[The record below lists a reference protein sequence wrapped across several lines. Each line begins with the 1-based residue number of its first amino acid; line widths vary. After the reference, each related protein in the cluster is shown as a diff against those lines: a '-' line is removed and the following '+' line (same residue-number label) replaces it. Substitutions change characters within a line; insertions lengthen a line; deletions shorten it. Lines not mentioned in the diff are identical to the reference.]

1 MTDINK
7 DVYCPMIHG
16 GLSINL
22 VGSNQKT
29 AMVDHCCLRHNDIAV
44 NIETNIWNTPAL
56 IPLRQLNNQNIWD
69 SACWACQKPELSGI
83 SSLRTGTLEKYGIRK
98 NLAGPVHLQLN
109 FDSSCNLAC
118 RTCGPDQSTYWQKHL
133 KENNMVVDIIPA
145 NSRVDDVIAILK
157 TLDLTNLEMVV
168 IAGGESLMS
177 KGYWQV
183 AELIAKLVPNAKE
196 KLTLSFQTNG
206 TQYIEQKYY
215 PIIEKF
221 HLVKLHFSI
230 DAVADQFEYLRWP
243 AKWSQ
248 VTDNMYK
255 LRDSLPANVMFL
267 IEETVSIFN
276 LYYQNELDDWVKTN
290 YSTNR
295 MKPSE
300 LRPDGDITNHQRH
313 LAFGIYGLTNLTQK
327 YVDSIKHTSL
337 INLLDKNWKEDP
349 INIKKMIIEI
359 QKFDVIRQQDFT
371 KTFPEIAEF
380 YSEYLR

>member
-1 MTDINK
+1 MQNDKIDKST
-7 DVYCPMIHG
+7 YCPLVYN
-16 GLSINL
+16 GLSITLNN
-22 VGSNQKT
+22 SDKT
-29 AMVDHCCLRHNDIAV
+29 VINHCCIRDHQIQIDDI
-44 NIETNIWNTPAL
+44 NELWSHEKL
-56 IPLRQLNNQNIWD
+56 IPLREINSQGQWD
-69 SACWACQKPELSGI
+69 PSCWSCEKPEKAGF
-83 SSLRTGTLEKYGIRK
+83 SSFRTGMLEKYGFK
-98 NLAGPVHLQLN
+98 KPLTGPVHLQLM

-118 RTCGPDQSTYWQKHL
+118 RTCGPSLSTYWQKHL
-133 KENNMVVDIIPA
+133 KDNNMIFDIIPA
-145 NSRVDDVIAILK
+145 NSRVDDIIAILK
-157 TLDLTNLEMVV
+157 NLDLTNLEMVV
-168 IAGGESLMS
+168 IAGGESLIS
-177 KGYWQV
+177 KVYWQV
-183 AELIAKLVPNAKE
+183 AELIANKVPNAKE

-243 AKWSQ
+243 ASWSQ

-276 LYYQNELDDWVKTN
+276 LYYQDSLVDWIKKN

-295 MKPSE
+295 MEPSA
-300 LRPDGDITNHQRH
+300 LRPDGDVTNHQRH

-337 INLLDKNWKEDP
+337 INLVDKNFKENP
-349 INIKKMIIEI
+349 TEITAMIAEI
-359 QKFDVIRQQDFT
+359 RKFDTIRGQDFT